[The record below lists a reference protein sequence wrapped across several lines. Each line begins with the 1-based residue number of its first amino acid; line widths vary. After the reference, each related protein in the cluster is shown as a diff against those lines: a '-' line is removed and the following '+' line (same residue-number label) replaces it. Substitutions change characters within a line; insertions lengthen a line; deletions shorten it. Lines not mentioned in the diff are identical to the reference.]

1 MNPFLS
7 SKSLSEWSAHNLKDR
22 GIDEVADWRMLEYWF
37 QVELF
42 RLAKQGRAGAWHH
55 IGNFEHPYHTDLPR
69 SGSKTKTKWI
79 DLVLAEPSPSQP
91 NTIVWIEL
99 KDIGRSKNT
108 VVSNAKGLGHDLAAL
123 WALSPTK
130 TKDLWLNPQPHSI
143 DRGRLEEWNKFGP
156 YLDQAKQL
164 IAQIVIGLI
173 AMEDHMSPEKIIDA
187 WLESFLL
194 RTGSNAPAPEVAV
207 EKTEK
212 FYVYGLVTELPK

>member
-42 RLAKQGRAGAWHH
+42 RLAKQGRAGSWHH

-79 DLVLAEPSPSQP
+79 DLVFAEPNPSQP

-164 IAQIVIGLI
+164 IAQIVIGPI
-173 AMEDHMSPEKIIDA
+173 ALEDHMSPEKIIDA